1 MFLIICKKVEIVL
14 FIPESIVN
22 MFPGQFINVA
32 VITSYSIHYTKLYE
46 EARKHSIVENADI
59 LTKWVRV

>member
-1 MFLIICKKVEIVL
+1 MIVKL
-14 FIPESIVN
+14 SKLQKFIL
-22 MFPGQFINVA
+22 M
-32 VITSYSIHYTKLYE
+32 